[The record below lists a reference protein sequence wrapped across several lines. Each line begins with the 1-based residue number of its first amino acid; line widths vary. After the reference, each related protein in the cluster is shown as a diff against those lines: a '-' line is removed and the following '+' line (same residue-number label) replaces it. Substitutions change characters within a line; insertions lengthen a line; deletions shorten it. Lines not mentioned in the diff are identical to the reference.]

1 MAEPHKFRLLVVGL
15 GKNTTTFL
23 DRLVR
28 GLSEKQVELTLATS
42 SRPKLSIERPESVKW
57 LWAPNWEDSFA
68 SRMARLVGLLA
79 RQGWGERLS
88 WVFKHVNGAHPGM
101 ERLVMLY
108 RLLPFTHGRW
118 DAIYFPWNS
127 AAIAYQPLYELGIP
141 VVVSCRGSQVNI
153 RPHTPG
159 QEGYT
164 RQLTESLRGAAAV
177 HCVSADIQR
186 EAVALGAQAV
196 KTVVIRPAV
205 DPDFFTPSLERTA
218 NKQFT
223 IVTTGGLVWLKGY
236 EVALLALR
244 QLVESG
250 VDAAYHIIGDGPER
264 QRLLFTI
271 QDLGLEGRVVLHG
284 RLTPPQ
290 VRDALQRADVFLLAS
305 HSEGIA
311 NAALEAMSCAL
322 PVVTTDCGGMRE
334 AVTDGLQGF
343 VVPVRDPQAMTLALD
358 KLSRL
363 PELRARMG
371 QAGRQRVIM
380 NFTLDAQLNAW
391 VQLLRSLKR

>member
-88 WVFKHVNGAHPGM
+88 WVFKHVNGDHPGM

-164 RQLTESLRGAAAV
+164 RQLTELCTRYGPLFEIWFDGAGSAGRGRGRS
-177 HCVSADIQR
+177 SAGPALDRLAFRARTAFLPR
-186 EAVALGAQAV
+186 EAPWTG
-196 KTVVIRPAV
+196 
-205 DPDFFTPSLERTA
+205 RT
-218 NKQFT
+218 
-223 IVTTGGLVWLKGY
+223 
-236 EVALLALR
+236 E
-244 QLVESG
+244 ESG
-250 VDAAYHIIGDGPER
+250 SEVWPLQQER
-264 QRLLFTI
+264 
-271 QDLGLEGRVVLHG
+271 
-284 RLTPPQ
+284 
-290 VRDALQRADVFLLAS
+290 
-305 HSEGIA
+305 
-311 NAALEAMSCAL
+311 
-322 PVVTTDCGGMRE
+322 
-334 AVTDGLQGF
+334 
-343 VVPVRDPQAMTLALD
+343 
-358 KLSRL
+358 
-363 PELRARMG
+363 
-371 QAGRQRVIM
+371 
-380 NFTLDAQLNAW
+380 
-391 VQLLRSLKR
+391 